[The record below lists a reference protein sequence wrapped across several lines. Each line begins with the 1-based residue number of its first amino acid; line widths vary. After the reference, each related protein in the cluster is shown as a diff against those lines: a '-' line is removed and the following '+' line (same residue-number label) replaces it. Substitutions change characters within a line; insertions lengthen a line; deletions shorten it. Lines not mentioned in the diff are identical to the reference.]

1 MLDNITRTSCDKCE
15 TIFVMTDLNMP
26 YMDGLELATN
36 LRQIKNKKVIIAL
49 ATAEDTNIQSNQYT
63 LFD

>member
-1 MLDNITRTSCDKCE
+1 
-15 TIFVMTDLNMP
+15 
-26 YMDGLELATN
+26 MDGLELATN
-36 LRQIKNKKVIIAL
+36 LRQIKNKKVIAAL